1 MTDGMNTPGQNQ
13 VILIL
18 LLVILEPRS
27 IDVRNHSG
35 VQGSNKNFFC
45 NNFFKF
51 FNISTKKSSQWLDFF
66 RGDKGIRTPDL

>member
-18 LLVILEPRS
+18 LLVILEPKS

-35 VQGSNKNFFC
+35 AQGSNKNFFC
-45 NNFFKF
+45 NKF
-51 FNISTKKSSQWLDFF
+51 FNISTKKSSRWLDFF